1 MMDDSAHKM
10 KKKTLKKG
18 SVKVARR
25 RSSVSQVENVVSTI
39 IDIEKGFLLLDVEQ
53 TEKIQKAEKQKEKQ
67 MEERRL

>member
-1 MMDDSAHKM
+1 MDDSAPKM
-10 KKKTLKKG
+10 KKKTGKKG

-53 TEKIQKAEKQKEKQ
+53 TEKIQKAEKQNEKQ
-67 MEERRL
+67 MAERRL